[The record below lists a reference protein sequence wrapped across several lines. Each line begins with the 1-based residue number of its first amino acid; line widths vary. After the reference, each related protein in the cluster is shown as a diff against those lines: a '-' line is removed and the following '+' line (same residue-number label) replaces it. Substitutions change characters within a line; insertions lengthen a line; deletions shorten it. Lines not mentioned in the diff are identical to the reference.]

1 MRLTSQV
8 RYAVLAVF
16 DMAYHDIGTPRQART
31 ISSRQGIPLRYLEQI
46 FQRLV
51 RGGILRS
58 KRGRRGGYSLAR
70 PPARLSI
77 GDIVMATEGSFE
89 GLLGG
94 GGDSRLRR
102 TTSVPAT
109 SRGNEEVWSAVV
121 GRVTEVLETLTI
133 EDLVREAEKLGL
145 EREAAGNMYFI

>member
-8 RYAVLAVF
+8 RYAVIAVF

-31 ISSRQGIPLRYLEQI
+31 ISSRQGIPPRYLEQI
-46 FQRLV
+46 FQHLV

-58 KRGRRGGYSLAR
+58 KRGPGGGYSLAR
-70 PPARLSI
+70 PPSRLSI
-77 GDIVMATEGSFE
+77 GDIIRATEGSLE
-89 GLLGG
+89 GLLG

-102 TTSVPAT
+102 TTPTPAT
-109 SRGNEEVWSAVV
+109 SRGSEEVWGVV
-121 GRVTEVLETLTI
+121 VERVTEVLETLTI
-133 EDLVREAEKLGL
+133 EDLVRVGEKIGI

>member
-31 ISSRQGIPLRYLEQI
+31 ISSRQGIPPRYLEQI

-58 KRGRRGGYSLAR
+58 KRGPGGGYSLAR

-94 GGDSRLRR
+94 GDSRLRR
-102 TTSVPAT
+102 TTSAQAT

-121 GRVTEVLETLTI
+121 GRVTDTLEALTI
-133 EDLVREAEKLGL
+133 EDLLRVAEKLGL